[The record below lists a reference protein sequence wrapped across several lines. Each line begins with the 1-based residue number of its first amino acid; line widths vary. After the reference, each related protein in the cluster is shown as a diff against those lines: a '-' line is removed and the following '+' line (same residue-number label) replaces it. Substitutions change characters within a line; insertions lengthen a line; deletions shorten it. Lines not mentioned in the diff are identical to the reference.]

1 MKKGSQYLLLLLVIC
16 HQAFAQK
23 PTPTLFKSV
32 SPAESGINFG
42 NVLKESPGLNIITYE
57 YFYNGGGVGLA
68 DFNNDGLVDIY
79 FSANMQPARLY
90 LNKGNLQ
97 FEDITAKAGVGGK
110 RGWKTGVSIAD
121 VNGDGFLDIYLCYSG
136 PLEEEQRRNELY
148 INNGNLTFTESAVK
162 MGVADAGYSTQAAF
176 FDYDRDNDLDLFVL
190 NHNTKNLRNFD
201 AAFVKKMVDPE
212 AGDRL
217 YKNDKNVFTD
227 VTQQAG
233 IISNP
238 LGYGLG
244 VSVSDINNDGW
255 PDLYV
260 TNDYV
265 EEDYLYI
272 NNRDGTF
279 TEQLKEMFGH
289 LSNFSMGCD
298 VADINNDGWTDVFTL
313 DMLPEDNRR
322 QKLLYMPDNYELYNN
337 QVQNG
342 FYHQLMR
349 NMLQLNNGNGTFSE
363 IGQLSG
369 VYCTDWSW
377 GSLLMDF
384 NNDGYKDIF
393 ITNGYGRDMTNR
405 DFVKFY
411 ANERLKYLR
420 GETSNNM
427 FRMLQGIPVT
437 PVHDYL
443 YLNNGSSGRRSPE
456 QAGLPPEQRSLP
468 PEQGGLPPGQGGI
481 QFSDV
486 SLQSGFDQKTLSNGV
501 ACADLDN
508 DGDLD
513 LVINH
518 LNAAAGVFRNMLVE
532 NSNGGNWVQLSL
544 KGPSQNSYG
553 LGTVINI
560 FTPKGR
566 VHLENYPVHGY
577 QSAMQV
583 PLHTGLPSSQI
594 DSVLVRW
601 PDGKMQSV
609 TNVKPNTN
617 NKIQYAI
624 NNSQTG
630 LTNSSGENINPVFS
644 PSASAVSYKH
654 ISPETNDFK
663 SQPLMPTMIS
673 YNGPRISKADVN
685 KDGLEDF
692 FVCGAEGQAGQL
704 FIQISDGRFIAQPQ
718 PDFLQDV
725 SSEDTD
731 AAFFDADNDGDLDLY
746 VVSGGYNFNSGDSKL
761 QDRLYINNNGKFQKS
776 AQSLPAEALSGSC
789 VRVSDIDNDG
799 DQDIFVGSRVVPGRY
814 PESPESLLLINDG
827 KGRFSNAPA
836 SINTSLLSLGMVT
849 DAAWI
854 DVDKDG
860 RQDLIVCGEW
870 MKIHVLSVKN
880 GKLTDLSDQHFPDTL
895 RGWWNRLHPADMDGD
910 GDIDLVAGNW
920 GLNSPMKASKSEPIS
935 VFYNDFDNN
944 GSVDPLI
951 CYYIGGVSFPMASR
965 DEMTDQIV
973 SLRQKFP
980 TYDSYAN
987 MTIADILTPEQLKSA
1002 KQLST
1007 NHFET
1012 TYFENHN
1019 GIFKAKRLPLQA
1031 NFFPVFAISTGDFDR
1046 DGKQD
1051 ILLGGNTDH
1060 ARIKIG
1066 KMDAGYGALL
1076 KGDGKGNFEY
1086 VPQLKSGLKVR
1097 GCTRDIINVKGN
1109 NNRDRVIFAINNQAT
1124 VTYTY

>member
-1 MKKGSQYLLLLLVIC
+1 MKKGSQYLLLLLVTC
-16 HQAFAQK
+16 YPAFSQK
-23 PTPTLFKSV
+23 PKPTVFKSL
-32 SPAESGINFG
+32 SAMESGINFS

-68 DFNNDGLVDIY
+68 DFNNDGLADIY
-79 FSANMQPARLY
+79 FSANMQPGRLY

-110 RGWKTGVSIAD
+110 KGWKTGVSIAD
-121 VNGDGFLDIYLCYSG
+121 VNGDGRLDIYVCYSG

-148 INNGNLTFTESAVK
+148 INNGDLTFTESAAK
-162 MGVADAGYSTQAAF
+162 MGIADPGYTTQAVF

-201 AAFVKKMVDPE
+201 AAFVKKMVDPD

-217 YKNDKNVFTD
+217 YRNDKNTFTD

-279 TEQLKEMFGH
+279 SEQLKEMFGH

-411 ANERLKYLR
+411 ANERLKFLR
-420 GETSNNM
+420 GEPSDNM

-437 PVHDYL
+437 PIHDYL
-443 YLNNGSSGRRSPE
+443 YLNKGNQVTGPD
-456 QAGLPPEQRSLP
+456 
-468 PEQGGLPPGQGGI
+468 QGGL

-486 SLQSGFDQKTLSNGV
+486 SLQAGFDKETLSNGV

-518 LNAAAGVFRNMLVE
+518 LNAVAEVCRNMLVE
-532 NSNGGNWVQLSL
+532 NSNGGNWVQFSL
-544 KGPSQNSYG
+544 KGSAQNSYG
-553 LGTVINI
+553 LGAVLDV
-560 FTPKGR
+560 FTPKGK

-583 PLHTGLPSSQI
+583 PLHTGLPSPQI
-594 DSVLVRW
+594 DSVIIRW
-601 PDGKMQSV
+601 PDGKMQI
-609 TNVKPNTN
+609 VKGVKINTN
-617 NKIQYAI
+617 NKIDYAD
-624 NNSQTG
+624 NSSQTG
-630 LTNSSGENINPVFS
+630 RINFPGKENVTTVFS
-644 PSASAVSYKH
+644 QSASALSYKH
-654 ISPETNDFK
+654 VSPETNDFK

-673 YNGPRISKADVN
+673 YNGPRIAKADVN
-685 KDGLEDF
+685 KDGLEDLF
-692 FVCGAEGQAGQL
+692 ICGAEGQAGQL

-718 PDFLQDV
+718 PDFLQDA

-746 VVSGGYNFNSGDSKL
+746 VVSGGYNFSQGDSKL

-776 AQSLPAEALSGSC
+776 TQSLPVETFSGSC

-799 DQDIFVGSRVVPGRY
+799 DQDIFVGSRVVPGKY
-814 PESPESLLLINDG
+814 PESPQSLLLINEG
-827 KGRFSNAPA
+827 KGNFSNAPTA
-836 SINTSLLSLGMVT
+836 LSTSLQSLGMVT
-849 DAAWI
+849 DAAWV
-854 DVDKDG
+854 DVD
-860 RQDLIVCGEW
+860 
-870 MKIHVLSVKN
+870 N
-880 GKLTDLSDQHFPDTL
+880 
-895 RGWWNRLHPADMDGD
+895 
-910 GDIDLVAGNW
+910 
-920 GLNSPMKASKSEPIS
+920 
-935 VFYNDFDNN
+935 
-944 GSVDPLI
+944 
-951 CYYIGGVSFPMASR
+951 
-965 DEMTDQIV
+965 
-973 SLRQKFP
+973 
-980 TYDSYAN
+980 
-987 MTIADILTPEQLKSA
+987 
-1002 KQLST
+1002 
-1007 NHFET
+1007 
-1012 TYFENHN
+1012 
-1019 GIFKAKRLPLQA
+1019 
-1031 NFFPVFAISTGDFDR
+1031 
-1046 DGKQD
+1046 
-1051 ILLGGNTDH
+1051 
-1060 ARIKIG
+1060 
-1066 KMDAGYGALL
+1066 
-1076 KGDGKGNFEY
+1076 
-1086 VPQLKSGLKVR
+1086 
-1097 GCTRDIINVKGN
+1097 
-1109 NNRDRVIFAINNQAT
+1109 
-1124 VTYTY
+1124 